1 MPARS
6 LIKKAFD
13 PLSTVVQFSVPVL
26 EALARRN
33 SCASAASCDIAAASS
48 DQYEISQIYHVRGEP
63 STSSPVVMSE
73 TEDMDLSVPFGRMI
87 IDTRLVPAY
96 EDDLELDLE
105 LQRSW
110 DVASDTDDELD
121 QNYADDPD
129 APFEENY
136 LVGLSQDEVLSPKQA
151 PTVETHALS
160 TLASPTQMHTSK
172 SPEQVQHDRSHAV
185 ERLRMVLRHLGG
197 STYRSRRQ
205 STIDI

>member
-33 SCASAASCDIAAASS
+33 SCGSAASCDIAAASS
-48 DQYEISQIYHVRGEP
+48 DQYEISQIYHVRGES
-63 STSSPVVMSE
+63 STSSPGVMHE
-73 TEDMDLSVPFGRMI
+73 AEDMDLFAPFGPMI

-110 DVASDTDDELD
+110 DVASDTDDEMD

-136 LVGLSQDEVLSPKQA
+136 LVGLSHDEVLSPKQVPA
-151 PTVETHALS
+151 VETHALS
-160 TLASPTQMHTSK
+160 TPAPTQMLTSK

-197 STYRSRRQ
+197 STYRSRQ
-205 STIDI
+205 STVDI